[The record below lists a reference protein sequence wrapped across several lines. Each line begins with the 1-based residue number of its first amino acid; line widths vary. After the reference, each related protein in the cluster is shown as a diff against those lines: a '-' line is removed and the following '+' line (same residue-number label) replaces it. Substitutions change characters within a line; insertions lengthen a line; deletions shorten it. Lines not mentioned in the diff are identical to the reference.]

1 MRALSLLI
9 AFSFLFAAP
18 GHTADEI
25 AAARTV
31 IRSQEK
37 AFGSDDAATAYS
49 YAGPPIT
56 SMFRDAGIF
65 MWMVR
70 SGYAPVYRRQSFEF
84 GEARTLDDK
93 ITQQVHIIDA
103 DGVAWEA
110 TYTLE
115 RQSDETLKIIGCVL
129 SKAVG
134 A

>member
-1 MRALSLLI
+1 LDIFMRAPVLFI

-18 GHTADEI
+18 GHAADDVAAVQTA
-25 AAARTV
+25 

-37 AFGSDDAATAYS
+37 AFGQDDAAAAYS

-56 SMFRDAGIF
+56 SMYREAEIF

-70 SGYAPVYRRQSFEF
+70 
-84 GEARTLDDK
+84 TLGNE

-110 TYTLE
+110 LYTL
-115 RQSDETLKIIGCVL
+115 QQQTDGSLKIISCVL
-129 SKAVG
+129 SRAVG